1 MDYRSTDVFGPV
13 EENSGDSVEKEP
25 QEEQEKDEISS
36 IFEEEGEVED
46 DKAHHDLWCQLR
58 QQVGHDLKEMY
69 MNEVQQFL
77 ERGKSQTYVENAA
90 FNALLPVRRWRL
102 RRTSLERLKWIH
114 RIKLDA
120 LHRKVMKT
128 LPRFINE
135 DELDFDEAAESA
147 EEKRK
152 FLLNRVMQEMLLP
165 DKSDDDEEA
174 KEEVEA
180 SVSHSEYATWFL

>member
-1 MDYRSTDVFGPV
+1 MDDRSTDVFGPV
-13 EENSGDSVEKEP
+13 EENSDDSVEEEP

-58 QQVGHDLKEMY
+58 QEVGHDLKEIY

-77 ERGKSQTYVENAA
+77 ERGKSQTYVKNAA
-90 FNALLPVRRWRL
+90 FNALLPVRRGRL

-120 LHRKVMKT
+120 VHRKVIKT
-128 LPRFINE
+128 LPRFIDE
-135 DELDFDEAAESA
+135 DDMDFDEAAKSA
-147 EEKRK
+147 VEKQK
-152 FLLNRVMQEMLLP
+152 FLLNRVMQEKLLP
-165 DKSDDDEEA
+165 DESDDDEEA

-180 SVSHSEYATWFL
+180 SVSYSE

>member
-90 FNALLPVRRWRL
+90 FNALLPVRR
-102 RRTSLERLKWIH
+102 
-114 RIKLDA
+114 
-120 LHRKVMKT
+120 
-128 LPRFINE
+128 
-135 DELDFDEAAESA
+135 
-147 EEKRK
+147 
-152 FLLNRVMQEMLLP
+152 
-165 DKSDDDEEA
+165 
-174 KEEVEA
+174 
-180 SVSHSEYATWFL
+180 